1 MTVAKWVFSSLNG
14 AIPTG
19 TALGDCA
26 VVVPALGTIQRIV
39 FNCVA
44 TASVTAPS
52 TPGYSGP
59 QGFYLLNRIYVSET
73 GKADHNLHESW
84 DDVPIKPFAIFDST
98 QVPPPVGI
106 NRIYN
111 AVYSA
116 GDRELGQ
123 NLKTSWGGPFHPNPM
138 SVKLASGFFKTGQA
152 AQTAAIMYYSLQ
164 LRVLYYK

>member
-1 MTVAKWVFSSLNG
+1 MTVAKWVFNSSNG
-14 AIPTG
+14 TSPMG
-19 TALGDCA
+19 SALPDCA

-39 FNCVA
+39 FNCAV
-44 TASVTAPS
+44 TASVTAPAN
-52 TPGYSGP
+52 PGYSGP
-59 QGFYLLNRIYVSET
+59 QGIYLLNRIYVSET
-73 GKADHNLHESW
+73 GRADHTLHESW

-123 NLKTSWGGPFHPNPM
+123 NLKTSWGGPLHANPM
-138 SVKLASGFFKTGQA
+138 SVKLASGFFREGQG
-152 AQTAAIMYYSLQ
+152 AQTAALMYYTLQ